1 MNLIGLGNTG
11 CAVAKRVSEYNK
23 EAYNTFLI
31 DTKKHTGFKSKK
43 VEQQQNPELFETNYK
58 SCKRFLANLEQETV
72 LILSGQDLVT
82 SCVLR
87 LLEEIRLKTKI
98 VVLYIMP
105 DIEILPKVSLMHER
119 MIRGVLQ
126 QYARSALLERIY
138 LISANNVSEIMGP
151 VSLSDHEEAIYSTIS
166 YYFHMLNYYDN
177 SKSIMSNNTMLI
189 DPARISTLGVF
200 DVHTKEEKMFFN
212 LEFPREVLYYYG
224 LSQQAIET
232 DIDLYKSIKDHIK
245 DSEVE
250 SASYKI
256 FQLTSETDCGIVI
269 KHASYVQK

>member
-1 MNLIGLGNTG
+1 
-11 CAVAKRVSEYNK
+11 
-23 EAYNTFLI
+23 
-31 DTKKHTGFKSKK
+31 
-43 VEQQQNPELFETNYK
+43 
-58 SCKRFLANLEQETV
+58 
-72 LILSGQDLVT
+72 
-82 SCVLR
+82 
-87 LLEEIRLKTKI
+87 
-98 VVLYIMP
+98 
-105 DIEILPKVSLMHER
+105 
-119 MIRGVLQ
+119 
-126 QYARSALLERIY
+126 
-138 LISANNVSEIMGP
+138 
-151 VSLSDHEEAIYSTIS
+151 
-166 YYFHMLNYYDN
+166 
-177 SKSIMSNNTMLI
+177 MLI

-250 SASYKI
+250 SVSYKI